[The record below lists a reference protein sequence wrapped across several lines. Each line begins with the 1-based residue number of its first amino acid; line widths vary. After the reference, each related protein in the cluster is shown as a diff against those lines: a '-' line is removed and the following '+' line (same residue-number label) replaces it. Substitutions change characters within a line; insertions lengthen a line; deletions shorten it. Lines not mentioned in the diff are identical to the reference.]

1 MSGKDE
7 LAHAFP
13 ERTPR
18 ANTPH
23 ARKNRSLRTK
33 YKGLQSENAALS
45 ARLAA
50 ASKGTTGRVAT
61 IHAQLAEEKSRADQ
75 LDQQLTAAHTSIAQ
89 LKADAV
95 AREVAWKLERE
106 ALRRH
111 LDDSTAALSRARNQY
126 SESTRD
132 AERQARQAAA
142 EFQIQLDNEKRI
154 AKDTLAAERDQLLHF
169 TASVELQ
176 HKGEREE
183 AAQAAREVQR
193 AHELSRQADKL
204 EIERLTLSRA
214 KLHGHLEPLR
224 KDRDSWQ
231 LKYTRAAEE
240 LRLVRDQL
248 DNAKQ
253 DLRAYRCVS
262 PLPL

>member
-33 YKGLQSENAALS
+33 YNALQCENVALS
-45 ARLAA
+45 ARLSA
-50 ASKGTTGRVAT
+50 ASKGTTGRVANL
-61 IHAQLAEEKSRADQ
+61 HVQLAEEKARADQ
-75 LDQQLTAAHTSIAQ
+75 LDQRLTAALTSIAQ
-89 LKADAV
+89 LHADAA

-111 LDDSTAALSRARNQY
+111 LDDSTAALSRARDQY
-126 SESTRD
+126 TDSTRD
-132 AERQARQAAA
+132 AERQARQAAV
-142 EFQIQLDNEKRI
+142 EFKKQIEKEQRI

-169 TASVELQ
+169 TAKVELQ
-176 HKGEREE
+176 HTKEREE
-183 AAQAAREVQR
+183 AAQAAREAKR
-193 AHELSRQADKL
+193 AHELNRQADKL
-204 EIERLTLSRA
+204 EIDRLTLSRA
-214 KLHGHLEPLR
+214 NLRGLLDPLR

-231 LKYTRAAEE
+231 LKYTRATEE
-240 LRLVRDQL
+240 LRLARSQL
-248 DNAKQ
+248 DNAKE
-253 DLRAYRCVS
+253 DLRAFRCVS
-262 PLPL
+262 PPPF